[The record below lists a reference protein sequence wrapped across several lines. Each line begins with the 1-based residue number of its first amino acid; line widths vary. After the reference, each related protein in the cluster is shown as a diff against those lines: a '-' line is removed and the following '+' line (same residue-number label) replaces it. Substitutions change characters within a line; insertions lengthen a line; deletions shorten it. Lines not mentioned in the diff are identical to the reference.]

1 MQDYGRDHD
10 DRASERAVACQRYS
24 PFHPRAPCAQ
34 IQSVGEADTYLSR
47 PQAGVGG
54 RRVCGRQTAIP
65 RERLP
70 PTQGAAPDKK
80 SRPCRGGYV
89 GLAYFVALR
98 SVGRFV
104 LFPLTLSGSVVFCA
118 SCLARKA
125 SMSKKKTSVRS
136 SSLFQT
142 AHTSR

>member
-1 MQDYGRDHD
+1 VSTLQPVPAPR
-10 DRASERAVACQRYS
+10 RARQYNR
-24 PFHPRAPCAQ
+24 R
-34 IQSVGEADTYLSR
+34 EATPYA
-47 PQAGVGG
+47 PQARVGG
-54 RRVCGRQTAIP
+54 RRVAGRRPDRGRRGTKNP
-65 RERLP
+65 
-70 PTQGAAPDKK
+70 APV
-80 SRPCRGGYV
+80 RGGYV